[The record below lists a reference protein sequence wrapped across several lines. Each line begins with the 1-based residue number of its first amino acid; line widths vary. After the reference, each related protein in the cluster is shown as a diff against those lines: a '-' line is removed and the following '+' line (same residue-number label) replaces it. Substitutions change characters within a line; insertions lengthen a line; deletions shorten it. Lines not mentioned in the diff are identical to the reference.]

1 MEPDMALWH
10 LFFIYRKSENNA
22 LESLVFHSGYASKSY
37 QDPNTGN
44 LMNKQGSFWMI
55 LSRALAASPEVVLE
69 AMRFPQFFEVRTVWP
84 PYLSWF
90 ICKMEGW
97 SFTHA
102 RAEDREYKP
111 RDSMSWDCPTSDISQ
126 SSPYFVKSQPPRW
139 PSPLCPLPATVF
151 HSITP
156 SEKQPPLHS
165 GCEWW
170 RNREEY
176 VRLAKQNR
184 QPVRGC
190 LVLPVGASGLNHPH
204 LWQAKTWS

>member
-111 RDSMSWDCPTSDISQ
+111 RDSMSWSLQRLPHKWHQPEQPLFCQEPA
-126 SSPYFVKSQPPRW
+126 PHPGGLHPCVRCQPPSST
-139 PSPLCPLPATVF
+139 PSPLARNNHHFIPDVSGGETER
-151 HSITP
+151 STWGWP
-156 SEKQPPLHS
+156 SRTGSQWGAAWS
-165 GCEWW
+165 FRW
-170 RNREEY
+170 
-176 VRLAKQNR
+176 
-184 QPVRGC
+184 
-190 LVLPVGASGLNHPH
+190 VLLD
-204 LWQAKTWS
+204 

>member
-111 RDSMSWDCPTSDISQ
+111 RDSMSWSLQRLPHKWHQPEQPLFCQEPA
-126 SSPYFVKSQPPRW
+126 PHPGGLHPCVRCQPPSST
-139 PSPLCPLPATVF
+139 PSPLARNNHHFILDVSGGETER
-151 HSITP
+151 SMWGWP
-156 SEKQPPLHS
+156 SRTGSQWGAAWS
-165 GCEWW
+165 FRW
-170 RNREEY
+170 
-176 VRLAKQNR
+176 
-184 QPVRGC
+184 
-190 LVLPVGASGLNHPH
+190 VLLD
-204 LWQAKTWS
+204 